1 MATSGATCNYCSEL
15 FTDPRMLPCLHSFCA
30 QCLAKVSEIKG
41 AKEALQCPTCNEK
54 APLQESGVNA
64 FPKNLRKMYEAEVA
78 QCSLKVKGGKENC
91 DDCGRSVAVAFCVN
105 CCEFL
110 CKSCDDHHRL
120 SRKTKKHKILATGE
134 MGKENEE
141 SVLSNYPEQPMHCSV
156 HTDEV
161 MKVYCEKCDELIC
174 RDCME
179 FEHNDHRSQC
189 NRVERIAAKAMESLK
204 MSLESSDE
212 AIATLDNSIALCKK
226 VCQKVETRKK
236 EVDNMIT
243 RSLNQVREALLAKNE
258 EIRLRKIT
266 GLEMQMSEL
275 KRVRDGLSLA
285 SDMITATQSHTPA
298 QQLST
303 KKVMAERAALLLQ
316 QFRGS
321 DLTPLES
328 DGFLTKVAE
337 PTTIS
342 QMISLGQISG
352 GSHAASSTCDVGYM
366 PRAVVGKER
375 TIKVTARDEEGELF
389 PNGGEVVEAK
399 LSLMGS
405 QEPVIRGKTSDH
417 GDGTYSVSFTAQSAG
432 EHELQVTIASRHIR
446 GSPFTVT
453 ARHPRTTPYTSLAC
467 QKSISTYQY
476 PWDVAV
482 TEDGCLAVVEYGYH
496 TVSLYSVNGQRQ
508 FTFGIGNGSIGSADG
523 QFYYPSSVA
532 IKGDEMYVSENHNH
546 RVQKFSISKQS
557 FISKFGS
564 SGSGDGQF
572 SSPRGIC
579 IDPVG
584 KVYVADW
591 SNHRIQVF
599 QADGTFAYSITA
611 DPNNSDSQFQNPWG
625 LAFDP
630 QGRLHIAAY
639 SSHCIKVFTPE
650 GAYIESYGS
659 GTIYY
664 PAGIA
669 IDEEGY
675 TAITEY
681 GSNHRLLMYSPTH
694 TQLLKTLQDS
704 TYPAGVVCD
713 AEGMFWV
720 AAQNNNLV
728 RGY

>member
-1 MATSGATCNYCSEL
+1 
-15 FTDPRMLPCLHSFCA
+15 MLPCLHSFCA

-54 APLQESGVNA
+54 AALQESGVNA
-64 FPKNLRKMYEAEVA
+64 FPKDLRKMYEAEMA
-78 QCSLKVKGGKENC
+78 RYTLKVKGGKEKC
-91 DDCGRSVAVAFCVN
+91 DHCVRSDNAAVAFCVN

-110 CKSCDDHHRL
+110 CKSCEDHHRMW
-120 SRKTKKHKILATGE
+120 RKTMKHEIVAAGAE
-134 MGKENEE
+134 MSKGSEN
-141 SVLSNYPEQPMHCSV
+141 VLSSFPEPPMCCSD
-156 HTDEV
+156 HSDEV
-161 MKVYCEKCDELIC
+161 LKFYCKNCEKLVC
-174 RDCME
+174 RDCMVLQ
-179 FEHNDHRSQC
+179 HSAHHQQC
-189 NRVERIAAKAMESLK
+189 NRVERVAEEEMRGLHVSV
-204 MSLESSDE
+204 ESSQLAITALND
-212 AIATLDNSIALCKK
+212 AIAQ
-226 VCQKVETRKK
+226 CQVTVQQVESQKK
-236 EVDNMIT
+236 EIDNTIT
-243 RSLNQVREALLAKNE
+243 SSLNQVREALLANNE
-258 EIRLRKIT
+258 ELRLRKIT

-285 SDMITATQSHTPA
+285 SDMITAAQSHTPA

-303 KKVMAERAALLLQ
+303 KKMMAERAALLLQ

-328 DGFLTKVAE
+328 DMFLTKVAE

-342 QMISLGQISG
+342 QMISLGKISG
-352 GSHAASSTCDVGYM
+352 GSHAASSTCDVGYI

-417 GDGTYSVSFTAQSAG
+417 GDGTYSISFTAQSAG
-432 EHELQVTIASRHIR
+432 EHELKVTIASHYIR
-446 GSPFTVT
+446 GSPFTLT
-453 ARHPRTTPYTSLAC
+453 ARQPRTTPYTSLAC
-467 QKSISTYQY
+467 QKSISIYQY
-476 PWDVAV
+476 AYDVAV
-482 TEDGCLAVVEYGYH
+482 TEDGSLAVAEYGYH

-508 FTFGIGNGSIGSADG
+508 FTFGTGGSSGSGDG
-523 QFYYPSSVA
+523 QFSSPSGVA
-532 IKGDEMYVSENHNH
+532 IKGDVMYVSEYGNK
-546 RVQKFSISKQS
+546 RVQKFSISQRS

-572 SSPRGIC
+572 SNPRGIC

-584 KVYVADW
+584 KVYVADNN
-591 SNHRIQVF
+591 NHCIQVF

-639 SSHCIKVFTPE
+639 SSNCIKVFTPE
-650 GAYIESYGS
+650 GAYIDSYGS
-659 GTIYY
+659 GTITN
-664 PAGIA
+664 PAGIT

-675 TAITEY
+675 VGITEY
-681 GSNHRLLMYSPTH
+681 SGNSRLCIYNPDH
-694 TQLLKTLQDS
+694 TQLVQSIQDS
-704 TYPAGVVCD
+704 TNPAGVACD

-720 AAQNNNLV
+720 AA
-728 RGY
+728 RGSGCVKGY

>member
-1 MATSGATCNYCSEL
+1 
-15 FTDPRMLPCLHSFCA
+15 MLPCLHSFCA

-64 FPKNLRKMYEAEVA
+64 FPKDLRKMYEAEMA
-78 QCSLKVKGGKENC
+78 RYTLKVKGGKEKC
-91 DDCGRSVAVAFCVN
+91 DHCVRSDNAAVAFCVN

-110 CKSCDDHHRL
+110 CKSCEDHHRMW
-120 SRKTKKHKILATGE
+120 RKTMKHEIVAAGAE
-134 MGKENEE
+134 MSKGSEN
-141 SVLSNYPEQPMHCSV
+141 VLSSFPEPPMCCSD
-156 HTDEV
+156 HSDEV
-161 MKVYCEKCDELIC
+161 LKFYCKNCEKLVC
-174 RDCME
+174 RDCMVLQ
-179 FEHNDHRSQC
+179 HSVHHQQC
-189 NRVERIAAKAMESLK
+189 NRVERVAEEEMQGLHVSVENSQLAITALN
-204 MSLESSDE
+204 D
-212 AIATLDNSIALCKK
+212 AIAQ
-226 VCQKVETRKK
+226 CQGTVQQVESRKK
-236 EVDNMIT
+236 EIDNTIT
-243 RSLNQVREALLAKNE
+243 SSLNQVREALLASNE
-258 EIRLRKIT
+258 ELRLRKIT

-285 SDMITATQSHTPA
+285 SDMITAAQSHTPA

-328 DGFLTKVAE
+328 DMFLTKVAE

-342 QMISLGQISG
+342 QMIFLGQISG
-352 GSHAASSTCDVGYM
+352 GSHAASSTCDAGYI

-375 TIKVTARDEEGELF
+375 TIKVTARDEEDELY
-389 PNGGEVVEAK
+389 PYGGEVVEAK

-405 QEPVIRGKTSDH
+405 QEPVIRGKASDH
-417 GDGTYSVSFTAQSAG
+417 GDGIYSVSFTAQSAG
-432 EHELQVTIASRHIR
+432 EHELQVTIASHHIR
-446 GSPFTVT
+446 GSPFTLT
-453 ARHPRTTPYTSLAC
+453 ARQPRTTPYTSLAC
-467 QKSISTYQY
+467 QKSISTNST

-482 TEDGCLAVVEYGYH
+482 TEDGYLAVAEYGYH

-508 FTFGIGNGSIGSADG
+508 FSFGTAGGYGSGDG
-523 QFYYPSSVA
+523 QFSSPLGMA
-532 IKGDEMYVSENHNH
+532 IKGDVMYVSDSNH
-546 RVQKFSISKQS
+546 RVQKFSISQRS

-584 KVYVADW
+584 KVYVADYN
-591 SNHRIQVF
+591 NHRIQVF

-611 DPNNSDSQFQNPWG
+611 DPNNPDSKFQSPWG
-625 LAFDP
+625 LAFNP
-630 QGRLHIAAY
+630 QGHLHIAAY
-639 SSHCIKVFTPE
+639 SSNCIKVFTPE

-659 GTIYY
+659 GTIQY

-675 TAITEY
+675 AIVTEY
-681 GSNHRLLMYSPTH
+681 YTNNPSYNYGRLWAFSPEHTLLHTINGHRYAVGAVIDMDGQIYVADSNNQCVKKY
-694 TQLLKTLQDS
+694 
-704 TYPAGVVCD
+704 
-713 AEGMFWV
+713 
-720 AAQNNNLV
+720 
-728 RGY
+728 